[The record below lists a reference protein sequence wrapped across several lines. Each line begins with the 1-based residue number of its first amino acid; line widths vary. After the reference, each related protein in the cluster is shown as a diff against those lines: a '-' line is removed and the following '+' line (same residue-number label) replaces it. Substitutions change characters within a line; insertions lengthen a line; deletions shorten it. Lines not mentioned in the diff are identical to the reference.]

1 MNAGFNLQENAKGLT
16 IIRVNPEGLWN
27 IRILP
32 GLLIQESIPSV
43 SAVRRMII
51 PMNGTAHGA
60 LGLIHDFARIDLVPA
75 FPIRKHFAGPCFKN
89 CSHPGRMD

>member
-16 IIRVNPEGLWN
+16 TIRVNQEGLWN
-27 IRILP
+27 IPILP

-51 PMNGTAHGA
+51 PIHGTAHGA
-60 LGLIHDFARIDLVPA
+60 LKLKP
-75 FPIRKHFAGPCFKN
+75 KSSKN
-89 CSHPGRMD
+89 RYGQETKLQ